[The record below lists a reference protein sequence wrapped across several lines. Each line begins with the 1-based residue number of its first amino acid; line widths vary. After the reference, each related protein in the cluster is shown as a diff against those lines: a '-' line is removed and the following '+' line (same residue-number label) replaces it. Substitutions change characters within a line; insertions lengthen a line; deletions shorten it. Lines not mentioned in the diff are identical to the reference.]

1 MNKFEYKNLTPF
13 KWFVLENFPFI
24 EADFDALTEWQLFC
38 KLGKEMNKIINS
50 ENTLGTQMENVTN
63 AFIELY
69 NSFENLTNYV
79 NNYFNNLD
87 VQEEIN
93 TKLNEMAENGTLL
106 QILNQYDYALNIKSF
121 GCKDDGET
129 DNTENLITAFNYCYT
144 NNRTLYVPKGTFL
157 FSTPIAITNLPNIK
171 MDGTLKYNGNSNDY
185 ALTLGDNENEQNN
198 LNLEFMLSCE
208 KSTTNKGLKLININN
223 SNIKLKYIYGFGT
236 GVTLN
241 GNNKGFSYNKID
253 CYNIYNNNIGL
264 EIQPTGTGWVNENLF
279 LNGNFKYSNQL
290 DKTGTIGIKMS
301 GGDDNYTNNNYFL
314 KPNFEQL
321 DKCVVLTRCANN
333 TFKQCRCEKV
343 NITLSTDNLSR
354 INEFEI
360 GYGNIVYDINNQ
372 TNILRTQAMK
382 PLLTPTKVYDINYN
396 DNTSFE
402 TYNDVLD
409 MKTNNYCVM
418 HSGGST
424 SKSLSY
430 NDNFLLSDGYLKQL
444 VTRKA
449 IGIFIKTDTI
459 KDFYARKQTLF
470 NEPGRWFLRCYDEN
484 KEVITDLGE
493 NFNETSETLTKYND
507 INNGYRT
514 TADLNHDIFIHIP
527 DNVKYIFFGLTRV
540 GKPYSIKSME
550 IYANKEFQ
558 YADDIENL

>member
-1 MNKFEYKNLTPF
+1 MNEFNYTNLTPF

-121 GCKDDGET
+121 GCKDDNQT
-129 DNTENLITAFNYCYT
+129 DNTQNLIEAFQYCFT
-144 NNRTLYVPKGTFL
+144 NKRTLYVPEGTFL
-157 FSTPIAITNLPNIK
+157 FSTPITITNLPNII
-171 MDGTLKYNGNSNDY
+171 MSGTLKYNGDSNDY
-185 ALTLGDNENEQNN
+185 ALTLGDDENEQNN
-198 LNLEFMLSCE
+198 LNLDFMLSCE

-301 GGDDNYTNNNYFL
+301 GGDNNYSNKNYFL

-333 TFKQCRCEKV
+333 TFKQCRCEKINV
-343 NITLSTDNLSR
+343 TLSTDNLSR

-396 DNTSFE
+396 DNTTFE
-402 TYNDVLD
+402 TNNDVLY

-424 SKSLSY
+424 SKALSY

-444 VTRKA
+444 VTKKA
-449 IGIFIKTDTI
+449 IGIFIKTDI
-459 KDFYARKQTLF
+459 LKDFYARKQTLF

-484 KEVITDLGE
+484 KAVITNLGA

-540 GKPYSIKSME
+540 GTPYSIKSME

-558 YADDIENL
+558 YADDIANL

>member
-1 MNKFEYKNLTPF
+1 MNKFEFKNLTPF

-24 EADFDALTEWQLFC
+24 EADFDALSEWQLFC
-38 KLGKEMNKIINS
+38 KLGKEMNIIINS

-93 TKLNEMAENGTLL
+93 TKLNEMVENGTLL

-157 FSTPIAITNLPNIK
+157 FSTPIVITNLPNIK
-171 MDGTLKYNGNSNDY
+171 MDGILKYTGNNKDY
-185 ALTLGDNENEQNN
+185 CLSLGDLENEQNN
-198 LNLEFMLSCE
+198 IDIEIMLICE
-208 KSTTNKGLKLININN
+208 KSTTNKGIKLININN

-236 GVTLN
+236 GITLN
-241 GNNKGFSYNKID
+241 GNIKGFCYNKIE
-253 CYNIYNNNIGL
+253 CFNIYNNNIGL
-264 EIQPTGTGWVNENLF
+264 EIAPTNNGWVNENLF

-290 DKTGTIGIKMS
+290 DKTNTIGIKMS
-301 GGDDNYTNNNYFL
+301 TITSFINNNYFI
-314 KPNFEQL
+314 KPSFEQL
-321 DKCVVLTRCANN
+321 DKCVVLEKCANN

-343 NITLSTDNLSR
+343 NTTIVTDELSR
-354 INEFEI
+354 INEFDI

-382 PLLTPTKVYDINYN
+382 PLFTPTKVYDIIYD
-396 DNTSFE
+396 DNTSFITNE
-402 TYNDVLD
+402 QNALR
-409 MKTNNYCVM
+409 MITNNYCIM

-424 SKSLSY
+424 SKNIAY

-444 VTRKA
+444 VTQKA

-470 NEPGRWFLRCYDEN
+470 DEPGRWFLRCYNEN

-493 NFNETSETLTKYND
+493 NFNETSETLTKYKD

-514 TADLNHDIFIHIP
+514 TVDLNHDIFIHIP

-540 GKPYSIKSME
+540 GTPYSIKSME

-558 YADDIENL
+558 YSDDITTL